1 MLTRDEAVA
10 RLNLSPRSIE
20 ILVEDGILLE
30 LRGTGERLY
39 PEEQFSGS
47 GIDGELASFL
57 GFFRRLKLDGDQ
69 VWSWLNGPLE
79 ELDGLTPLRALRLA
93 DSDETLEELRFLAQT
108 SWEIE
113 AYADPSLE
121 RTDWLRTASSSE
133 DENGIGDYTPTRRGG
148 QHAS

>member
-1 MLTRDEAVA
+1 MLTRDEAIT

-30 LRGTGERLY
+30 LRATGEPLY
-39 PEEQFSGS
+39 PEDQFSGS
-47 GIDGELASFL
+47 GIDAELASFL

-69 VWSWLNGPLE
+69 LWAWLNGALE

-93 DSDETLEELRFLAQT
+93 DSDEKMDELRFLAQ
-108 SWEIE
+108 SAWELE
-113 AYADPSLE
+113 ALIDPSLE
-121 RTDWLRTASSSE
+121 RTDWLRTATSSQ
-133 DENGIGDYTPTRRGG
+133 DENGIGDYTPKRRGG